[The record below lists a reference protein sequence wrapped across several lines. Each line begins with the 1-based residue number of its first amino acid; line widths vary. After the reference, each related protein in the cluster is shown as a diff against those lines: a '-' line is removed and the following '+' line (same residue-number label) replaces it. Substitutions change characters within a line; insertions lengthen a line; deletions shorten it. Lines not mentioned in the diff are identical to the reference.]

1 MYLKKPIMR
10 IALLICVLLPA
21 VIFPAEPNGSDNAE
35 KANQNENIRPF
46 TIVYHP
52 FQGLLQNTLSIFSL
66 ENTLYFHVPSVASTV
81 LLVQT
86 RWDYDYQLFSQQNNL
101 MPKTTSRAFLDAGWY
116 MPLVLP
122 ATVYTWGFVWGSA
135 GWQMHGSAALQA
147 LGVTGGLTVAL
158 KSLTG
163 RRGPEKN
170 LANPG
175 QPNDT
180 SSFRRTADAADFQ
193 FEFWKNF
200 ERSDGRFFWPSG
212 HTSSTFA
219 LAASFT
225 ATTRSWWIGIF
236 SYGLATTMGYA
247 MIDGDHHWVSDV
259 ISGALL
265 GHIVGWTVGSS
276 FYNRSTGNQAGSWQ
290 LTPMT
295 GFAYNGLGV
304 VWYF

>member
-1 MYLKKPIMR
+1 MNLKWSMLPFLLAPALFAAPAPEPDSQESKNKPFSI
-10 IALLICVLLPA
+10 I
-21 VIFPAEPNGSDNAE
+21 
-35 KANQNENIRPF
+35 
-46 TIVYHP
+46 YHP
-52 FQGLLQNTLSIFSL
+52 FQGLWDNSLAVFSL
-66 ENTLYFHVPSVASTV
+66 ENTLYYHLPSVASTT

-86 RWDYDYQLFSQQNNL
+86 NWDYDYQLFSQKNNL
-101 MPKTTSRAFLDAGWY
+101 MPKTVSQGMLDAGWY

-122 ATVYTWGFVWGSA
+122 AAVYGWGFAWGDSS
-135 GWQMHGSAALQA
+135 WQMHGASALQA
-147 LGVTGGLTVAL
+147 LGLTGGFTMAL

-163 RRGPEKN
+163 RRGPDKD

-175 QPNDT
+175 T
-180 SSFRRTADAADFQ
+180 TSSSFRRTTDAADFQ

-200 ERSDGRFFWPSG
+200 ERGDGRFFWPSG

-225 ATTRSWWIGIF
+225 ATTRSWVVGVL

-247 MIDGDHHWVSDV
+247 MIDGDHHWLSDV

-265 GHIVGWTVGSS
+265 GHVVGWTVGTS
-276 FYNRSTGNQAGSWQ
+276 FRNRDQPVKAGSWR

-295 GFAYNGLGV
+295 GFGYTGIGAA
-304 VWYF
+304 WYF